1 MCPSVRPTARPFVDA
16 SSRTARRWSPVV
28 ARRGDLEMH
37 ARHVQHAGGIG
48 HHEMSQRMPR
58 HSSGGGVSV
67 GGTMTELMTPMP
79 PSPRNRSP
87 PPELRGGERGGT
99 LSGKGKQRRRLRKRY
114 PTLAILATL
123 MVLWTFSTAIYH
135 VVMGFQ
141 KVYIRSMFFSIERPH
156 YCPPS
161 TPAPQD
167 IADDDPIEGLPPAD
181 MKDLPSPI
189 PSGKPKVGI
198 VSLCDHNVD
207 AICSASVANKQ
218 AYADHHGYDVIVDG
232 DLIDESRPTSWS
244 KLLVMRKYLPYYDFL
259 FYVDVDTVITN
270 VDVKL
275 EDVVDYGYDQ
285 ILAADKNGLNCGVW
299 LIRNTP
305 WSLWFLDEM
314 WAQEQ
319 LVSPR
324 TFVLFKFEQRAMHF
338 LYQSRIWRTSVKGDA
353 YKGANT
359 IRARTKVV
367 NSCVFNSL
375 PAWYVKGDFLVHL
388 AGLKGVAKCMMF
400 RHYYATAQSE
410 IVGKYGRLSA
420 EADMPPPSLG
430 TCLFGSI

>member
-1 MCPSVRPTARPFVDA
+1 M
-16 SSRTARRWSPVV
+16 
-28 ARRGDLEMH
+28 
-37 ARHVQHAGGIG
+37 
-48 HHEMSQRMPR
+48 
-58 HSSGGGVSV
+58 
-67 GGTMTELMTPMP
+67 
-79 PSPRNRSP
+79 
-87 PPELRGGERGGT
+87 
-99 LSGKGKQRRRLRKRY
+99 
-114 PTLAILATL
+114 
-123 MVLWTFSTAIYH
+123 
-135 VVMGFQ
+135 
-141 KVYIRSMFFSIERPH
+141 
-156 YCPPS
+156 
-161 TPAPQD
+161 
-167 IADDDPIEGLPPAD
+167 
-181 MKDLPSPI
+181 
-189 PSGKPKVGI
+189 
-198 VSLCDHNVD
+198 
-207 AICSASVANKQ
+207 
-218 AYADHHGYDVIVDG
+218 
-232 DLIDESRPTSWS
+232 
-244 KLLVMRKYLPYYDFL
+244 
-259 FYVDVDTVITN
+259 ITN